1 MHGSGRVGSG
11 QASRLN
17 IGWGQKVP
25 ECMSG
30 INFQT
35 VPLMM
40 FIFGEL
46 IGEAPVFI
54 TRIASRTEKVD
65 EVYLITDFRMNDRR
79 KLKAIVLIKDLV

>member
-1 MHGSGRVGSG
+1 
-11 QASRLN
+11 
-17 IGWGQKVP
+17 
-25 ECMSG
+25 
-30 INFQT
+30 
-35 VPLMM
+35 MM